1 MGIETAMILAGGLG
15 TRFKEYTKDIPKP
28 MINANGVP
36 LLVHIINFYIT
47 FDVKKIYVLAGYKKE
62 IIYDYFN
69 LNGIQISKEEQIYS
83 FGNDV
88 NVQIIDTGN
97 DTLTGGRIKKGL
109 DYLEDNQTHLTYGDG
124 IANVDLNKLCKFH
137 QKHNPLATLTAVR
150 PPARFGSLELDNEKV
165 VAFNEKNQTNEG
177 WINGGFFIL
186 NKQVKEYIDNDN
198 QAFEKEPLT
207 KLSNKRELAAFKH
220 HGLFR
225 PVDTIR
231 ELEILESE
239 LRENEFNFTNE

>member
-1 MGIETAMILAGGLG
+1 MFLAGGLG

-36 LLVHIINFYIT
+36 LLVHIINFYVT

-109 DYLEDNQTHLTYGDG
+109 DYLEDNQTH
-124 IANVDLNKLCKFH
+124 I
-137 QKHNPLATLTAVR
+137 
-150 PPARFGSLELDNEKV
+150 
-165 VAFNEKNQTNEG
+165 
-177 WINGGFFIL
+177 
-186 NKQVKEYIDNDN
+186 
-198 QAFEKEPLT
+198 
-207 KLSNKRELAAFKH
+207 
-220 HGLFR
+220 
-225 PVDTIR
+225 
-231 ELEILESE
+231 
-239 LRENEFNFTNE
+239 

>member
-36 LLVHIINFYIT
+36 LLVHIINFYAT

-69 LNGIQISKEEQIYS
+69 KNGTQISQEEQIYS
-83 FGNDV
+83 FDSDV
-88 NVQIIDTGN
+88 TVHIIDTGD

-109 DYLEDNQTHLTYGDG
+109 EYIEGNLTHLTYGDG
-124 IANVDLNKLCKFH
+124 ISNVDLGKLYEFH
-137 QKHNPLATLTAVR
+137 KIHNPIVTLTAVR
-150 PPARFGSLELDNEKV
+150 PPARFGSLELKNEKV
-165 VAFNEKNQTNEG
+165 IAFNEKKQSNEG

-186 NKQVKEYIDNDN
+186 NNEVKKYIQNDN

-207 KLSNKRELAAFKH
+207 NLANEGELVAYKH

-239 LRENEFNFTNE
+239 LKENEFNFSNG

>member
-1 MGIETAMILAGGLG
+1 MDIETAMILAGGLG

-28 MINANGVP
+28 MIKANGAP
-36 LLVHIINFYIT
+36 LLIHIINFYMT
-47 FDVKKIYVLAGYKKE
+47 FGVKKVYILAGYKKE

-69 LNGIQISKEEQIYS
+69 QNGTKVSKEEHIYS

-88 NVQIIDTGN
+88 NVQVIDTGD

-109 DYLEDNQTHLTYGDG
+109 DYLEGNQTHLTYGDG
-124 IANVDLNKLCKFH
+124 IANVDLNKLYKFH
-137 QKHNPLATLTAVR
+137 QKHNPIATLTAVR

-165 VAFNEKNQTNEG
+165 VAFNEKNQSNEG

-186 NKQVKEYIDNDN
+186 NKQVKEYIENDN

-239 LRENEFNFTNE
+239 LRENEFNFTNG

>member
-1 MGIETAMILAGGLG
+1 MGIESAMILAGGLG

-28 MINANGVP
+28 MVKANGVP
-36 LLVHIINFYIT
+36 LLIHIINFYKT
-47 FDVKKIYVLAGYKKE
+47 FGVKKFYILAGYKKE

-69 LNGIQISKEEQIYS
+69 ENETQISKEDQIYDC
-83 FGNDV
+83 GNNV
-88 NVQIIDTGN
+88 NIQIIDTG
-97 DTLTGGRIKKGL
+97 DHTLTGGRIKKGL
-109 DYLEDNQTHLTYGDG
+109 EYIDENLTYLTYGDG
-124 IANVDLNKLCKFH
+124 ISNVDLNKLYEFH
-137 QKHNPLATLTAVR
+137 VKQNPIATLTAVR
-150 PPARFGSLELDNEKV
+150 PPARFGSLDLDGEKV
-165 VAFNEKNQTNEG
+165 AAFNEKNQTNEG

-186 NKQVKEYIDNDN
+186 NKEVKKYIDNDN

-207 KLSNKRELAAFKH
+207 KLANERKLAAFKH

-239 LRENEFNFTNE
+239 LKENEFNFSNG

>member
-1 MGIETAMILAGGLG
+1 
-15 TRFKEYTKDIPKP
+15 
-28 MINANGVP
+28 
-36 LLVHIINFYIT
+36 
-47 FDVKKIYVLAGYKKE
+47 
-62 IIYDYFN
+62 
-69 LNGIQISKEEQIYS
+69 
-83 FGNDV
+83 
-88 NVQIIDTGN
+88 
-97 DTLTGGRIKKGL
+97 
-109 DYLEDNQTHLTYGDG
+109 LTYGDG
-124 IANVDLNKLCKFH
+124 IANVDLNKLYKFH
-137 QKHNPLATLTAVR
+137 QKHNPIATLTAVR

-165 VAFNEKNQTNEG
+165 VAFNEKNQSNEG

-186 NKQVKEYIDNDN
+186 NKEVKEYIENDN

>member
-1 MGIETAMILAGGLG
+1 MV
-15 TRFKEYTKDIPKP
+15 K
-28 MINANGVP
+28 ANGVP

-69 LNGIQISKEEQIYS
+69 LNGIQISKEEHIYS

-88 NVQIIDTGN
+88 NVQVIDTGD

-109 DYLEDNQTHLTYGDG
+109 DYLEGNQTHLTYGDG
-124 IANVDLNKLCKFH
+124 IANVDLNKLYKFH
-137 QKHNPLATLTAVR
+137 QKHNPIATLTAVR

-165 VAFNEKNQTNEG
+165 VAFNEKNQSNEG

-186 NKQVKEYIDNDN
+186 NKEVKEYIENDN

>member
-28 MINANGVP
+28 MVNANGVP

-47 FDVKKIYVLAGYKKE
+47 FDVKKIY
-62 IIYDYFN
+62 
-69 LNGIQISKEEQIYS
+69 GIQISKEEHIYS

-88 NVQIIDTGN
+88 NVQVIDTGD

-109 DYLEDNQTHLTYGDG
+109 DYLEGNQTHLTYGDG
-124 IANVDLNKLCKFH
+124 IANVDLNKLYKFH
-137 QKHNPLATLTAVR
+137 QKHNPIATLTAVR

-165 VAFNEKNQTNEG
+165 VAFNEKNQSNEG

-186 NKQVKEYIDNDN
+186 NKEVKEYIENDN